1 MMRYS
6 GSFSPTS
13 LVPDARARRLCL
25 VVGWI
30 LLLGSVISVAGWLTA
45 TMRLL
50 QPAVSYPPL
59 PFASALAVG
68 GLGLCMLGLSKNNW
82 QMCAVSGLCV
92 FALGI
97 GALIQLVAGVDLG
110 IGTLL
115 ERLAGNPAQSPPISL
130 PPSTAVLL
138 IFAGTGILALA
149 LRTRAE
155 QNRLVAGTVGA
166 IIVVLCLGILF
177 TRQFW
182 NSELQGSLLAGSAL
196 QALIACLLVGLCLV
210 YITWSADP
218 SAAASAP
225 WVPLSVGIAC
235 LVTVLFLTRAL
246 SIYEREQVR
255 EQTAIASTGAWREVN
270 RQLTAGYRMLV
281 RISVSRPKPDQ
292 TDRWRMQLDLL
303 FHDVDG
309 LEAVGWTDAAGKVLQ
324 LDRASDSLP
333 AYNDVVSKSFGAILG
348 AIGPIQPNQRVFF
361 PIGED
366 PARFGNVAP
375 ICVPGTTRCSGYVI
389 AVINARELLR
399 PILSDSLG
407 GFQFAV
413 KSGRR
418 DVFKPAD
425 RFTAPLAW
433 TERTERNLGGVIW
446 AMSTWPTDQ
455 TLLRLRTGLPDLFLL
470 LGLLVSAILP
480 VTIRLAQMNW
490 TRARLAERVR
500 LNLALETATDGIW
513 EWNITTG
520 ASLRSAALWRH
531 LGYDPAAMQGERDSW
546 TALIHPSDQRMVNT
560 AMSNHLAGLTESYEA
575 EYRIKD
581 VDGDWHWVIDR
592 GRVVERY
599 ASGAPRQVAGISADI
614 TERKRADQAL
624 EESERRFRIC
634 FESAQQGQMLLDLEG
649 RVLEANRASLDI
661 SAAEMGAMKGQALW
675 DGGRLVGRNA
685 ELRELFAGA
694 MGGKPM
700 RRELEFAADGD
711 GRDLLLD
718 VTLSPVFDGSGK
730 VSQLLADIRD
740 VTARRR
746 TEVTLREVESLT
758 TMGRLAARVAHEIN
772 NPLAGIQ
779 NAFLLIKNAVPS
791 SHPHFAY
798 VGAIEREIARIAGV
812 TRQLYETYRPE
823 HQIGETQ
830 LPALVGD
837 AVALLEQINRDSRVR
852 IATDLTRSPTQVPI
866 PDAVLRQTVYNLV
879 QNAVEASPSGST
891 VEVSAAVEEKRLVL
905 RIRDRGPGIPA
916 EIRARIFEPFF
927 TTKPSSVKTGGMGIG
942 LALVRRSVEALGGT
956 IEILDREGGGTEF
969 VVRMPL
975 NHGPDA

>member
-1 MMRYS
+1 MRYS
-6 GSFSPTS
+6 GSFSPNS
-13 LVPDARARRLCL
+13 LVPDVRARRLTL

-30 LLLGSVISVAGWLTA
+30 LVLGSVVSLASWFAASTL
-45 TMRLL
+45 LL
-50 QPAVSYPPL
+50 QPTATYPPL

-68 GLGLCMLGLSKNNW
+68 GLGLCLLGLSRNNW
-82 QMCAVSGLCV
+82 QLGALSALCV

-97 GALIQLVAGVDLG
+97 GALIQVIAGIDLG
-110 IGTLL
+110 ITSLL
-115 ERLAGNPAQSPPISL
+115 ERIVGAGPNAPPVAL
-130 PPSTAVLL
+130 PPSSAVLV
-138 IFAGTGILALA
+138 IFAGAGVLALA

-182 NSELQGSLLAGSAL
+182 NAELQGSLLAGSAL
-196 QALIACLLVGLCLV
+196 QTLIACLLVGFCLV
-210 YITWSADP
+210 YVTWSADP
-218 SAAASAP
+218 LAAASAL

-235 LVTVLFLTRAL
+235 LVTVLFLTRTL
-246 SIYEREQVR
+246 SLYEREQVR
-255 EQTAIASTGAWREVN
+255 EQTSIAARGAWREVN
-270 RQLTAGYRMLV
+270 RQLTNGYRMLV
-281 RISVSRPKPDQ
+281 RVSVSRPRPD
-292 TDRWRMQLDLL
+292 TTPAWHTQLGML
-303 FHDVDG
+303 FHDIDG
-309 LEAVGWTDAAGKVLQ
+309 LEGIGWTDSTGKVLL
-324 LDRASDSLP
+324 LDRANATLP
-333 AYNDVVSKSFGAILG
+333 FFEGPLSKSLG
-348 AIGPIQPNQRVFF
+348 AVIQEIGPIRPEQRIFF
-361 PIGED
+361 PIGDD
-366 PARFGNVAP
+366 PVRFGNVAP
-375 ICVPGTTRCSGYVI
+375 ICPRGPASCSGYVV
-389 AVINARELLR
+389 AVINARELLN
-399 PILSDSLG
+399 PILNDSLQ
-407 GFQFAV
+407 GFQYSV
-413 KSGRR
+413 SSGRR
-418 DVFKPAD
+418 AILMPAG
-425 RFTAPLAW
+425 RITTPTTW
-433 TERTERNLGGVIW
+433 TERTQQHLGSATW
-446 AMSTWPTDQ
+446 ELSTWPTDQ
-455 TLLRLRTGLPDLFLL
+455 TLLRLRTGLPDLFML

-490 TRARLAERVR
+490 SRARLAERVR
-500 LNLALETATDGIW
+500 LNLALETSTDGIW

-531 LGYDPAAMQGERDSW
+531 LGYDPAAMQTERDSW
-546 TALIHPSDQRMVNT
+546 TALIHPADQRMVNT

-575 EYRIKD
+575 EYRIRD

-599 ASGAPRQVAGISADI
+599 ASGSPRQVAGISADI
-614 TERKRADQAL
+614 TERKRADQQL

-634 FESAQQGQMLLDLEG
+634 FESAQQGQMLLDMEG
-649 RVLEANRASLDI
+649 KVLEANRASLDI
-661 SAAEMGAMKGQALW
+661 AGAEVPEVKGQAFW
-675 DGGRLVGRNA
+675 EGGKLADCSA
-685 ELRELFAGA
+685 ELRELFASA
-694 MGGKPM
+694 ITGKPT
-700 RRELEFAADGD
+700 RKELEVAASNGD
-711 GRDLLLD
+711 GRDLLID
-718 VTLSPVFDGSGK
+718 VTVSPVYDGAGK
-730 VSQLLADIRD
+730 VTQLLADIRD

-791 SHPHFAY
+791 NHPHFAY

-830 LPALVGD
+830 LPGLVAD

-852 IATDLTRSPTQVPI
+852 ITTDLSRSPSQVPI

-891 VEVSAAVEEKRLVL
+891 VEVSAAVEEKVLVL

-956 IEILDREGGGTEF
+956 IVILDREGGGTEF

-975 NHGPDA
+975 NHGPEA

>member
-1 MMRYS
+1 MI
-6 GSFSPTS
+6 
-13 LVPDARARRLCL
+13 PDARARRLSL
-25 VVGWI
+25 VVGWL
-30 LLLGSVISVAGWLTA
+30 LLLGGAISIAAWFAEGLT
-45 TMRLL
+45 LL
-50 QPAVSYPPL
+50 QPTSVFPPVPL
-59 PFASALAVG
+59 ASTI
-68 GLGLCMLGLSKNNW
+68 GLCALGICLIGLSKENW
-82 QMCAVSGLCV
+82 QVAAVSGICV
-92 FALGI
+92 FALGTT
-97 GALIQLVAGVDLG
+97 ALLQQLSGIDLG
-110 IGTLL
+110 ISTLL
-115 ERLAGNPAQSPPISL
+115 ARVVDEATLSVAL
-130 PPSTAVLL
+130 PPSTAVLM
-138 IFAGTGILALA
+138 IFAGTGVLALA
-149 LRTRAE
+149 FRTRAE

-166 IIVVLCLGILF
+166 ILVVLCLGILF

-182 NSELQGSLLAGSAL
+182 TAELQGSLLAGSAI
-196 QALIACLLVGLCLV
+196 QSLIASLLVGLCLV

-235 LVTVLFLTRAL
+235 LITVLFLTRTL
-246 SIYEREQVR
+246 SLYEREQVR
-255 EQTAIASTGAWREVN
+255 EQTAIASRAVWREVTRSLDN
-270 RQLTAGYRMLV
+270 GHRTLHRLAVWRPRPDTTAHGHLTMEMLF
-281 RISVSRPKPDQ
+281 RD
-292 TDRWRMQLDLL
+292 
-303 FHDVDG
+303 FDG
-309 LEAVGWTDAAGKVLQ
+309 LEAIGWADADGQVLVME
-324 LDRASDSLP
+324 RASSGLP
-333 AYNDVVSKSFGAILG
+333 LFESAVSEGLRDVIRKHGSIAPG
-348 AIGPIQPNQRVFF
+348 QRISYPV
-361 PIGED
+361 GDD
-366 PARFGNVAP
+366 PVRFGNVAP
-375 ICVPGTTRCSGYVI
+375 ICPREGQRCTGYVI
-389 AVINARELLR
+389 SVINARNLLY
-399 PILSDSLG
+399 PILADSSQ

-413 KSGRR
+413 TSNRRNIFLPAGRR
-418 DVFKPAD
+418 TVPQGG
-425 RFTAPLAW
+425 
-433 TERTERNLGGVIW
+433 TETQVKDLGNISWEV
-446 AMSTWPTDQ
+446 STWPTDQ
-455 TLLRLRTGLPDLFLL
+455 TLTRLRSGLPDLFLL

-490 TRARLAERVR
+490 SRARLAERVR

-531 LGYDPAAMQGERDSW
+531 LGYDPAQMQAEKDSW
-546 TALIHPSDQRMVNT
+546 NPLIHPADQRMVNT

-575 EYRIKD
+575 EYRIRD
-581 VDGDWHWVIDR
+581 VNGDWHWVIDR

-599 ASGAPRQVAGISADI
+599 AGGAPRQVAGISADI

-661 SAAEMGAMKGQALW
+661 AASENNPVRGQPLW
-675 DGGRLVGRNA
+675 EGGRLSGGNA

-694 MGGKPM
+694 MGGRPVRK
-700 RRELEFAADGD
+700 ELDLSRDGKE
-711 GRDLLLD
+711 LLLD
-718 VTLSPVFDGSGK
+718 VTLSPVFDGNGK
-730 VSQLLADIRD
+730 VSQLLADMRD

-746 TEVTLREVESLT
+746 TEHTLREVESLT

-823 HQIGETQ
+823 HQVGETA

-837 AVALLEQINRDSRVR
+837 AVSLLEQINRDSRVR
-852 IATDLTRSPTQVPI
+852 ITTDLSRSPAQVAI

-891 VEVSAAVEEKRLVL
+891 VEVSAAVEDQRLVL

-916 EIRARIFEPFF
+916 EIRARVFEPFF